1 MLEQRPNSQRAE
13 TSHRFRRESFVIFLW
28 LIRKTAQDD
37 TMSADTG
44 GGYWKELYCV
54 NTKTEP
60 HYPSLGPH
68 LTWINALS
76 RTFPQGLSVRHSC
89 LQCQSDRPS
98 PASRRNQTTGLETV
112 SSSEWKTRDKNEET
126 APTFLPDRAGFSQTT
141 LRAVL
146 PQTPHRFL
154 AAACL
159 LCSFICRPSY
169 QTELT
174 YNGGIK

>member
-1 MLEQRPNSQRAE
+1 M
-13 TSHRFRRESFVIFLW
+13 
-28 LIRKTAQDD
+28 LIRA
-37 TMSADTG
+37 
-44 GGYWKELYCV
+44 GGYWEELYCV

-60 HYPSLGPH
+60 HYPSFSPH

-89 LQCQSDRPS
+89 LQCQSDCPS
-98 PASRRNQTTGLETV
+98 PPSRRNQTAGLETV
-112 SSSEWKTRDKNEET
+112 SSSEWKTWDKNEET

-141 LRAVL
+141 SRAVL

-154 AAACL
+154 APACL

-169 QTELT
+169 QTQLA

>member
-1 MLEQRPNSQRAE
+1 M
-13 TSHRFRRESFVIFLW
+13 
-28 LIRKTAQDD
+28 LIR
-37 TMSADTG
+37 G

-112 SSSEWKTRDKNEET
+112 SSSEWKTRDKNEGT

-146 PQTPHRFL
+146 LIVFWL
-154 AAACL
+154 
-159 LCSFICRPSY
+159 RPVYSVALSAGLHTK
-169 QTELT
+169 QNSHIMVGSSKRL
-174 YNGGIK
+174 GIEEEEEKTKTQSGCISL